1 MNQLLNN
8 KRIVL
13 GITGSISA
21 YKAATLASR
30 LTQLGALVD
39 VILTRNAEKL
49 VGAATFEGLTH
60 RRCHVDTFADP
71 ADLSSSHVTL
81 GSQADLVIVAPCS
94 ANMLAKIAHGIAD
107 DKLSTTMLAVRCPI
121 LIAPAMNV
129 FMYENAATQANIELL
144 KSRGMNV
151 LEPGTGNLACG
162 YSAKGRMPE
171 PEDILELALQYL
183 AIDKCLAGKRVLVTA
198 GATREAIDDVRCI
211 TNPSTGKMG
220 YACARAALM
229 AGADVTIISANCALP
244 PVIGAQMV
252 SVSSAAQMKDDVC
265 SHAPNADIVIMAAA
279 VSDFTPVSPK
289 SGKIHK
295 TDAELTIAL
304 KPTEDILQTLG
315 QNKRQGQ
322 FLCGFCMETSDLIE
336 RAKLKLTAKNLDMI
350 VANDLTVPG
359 CGFACDTNGVTILT
373 SDSTTEYEIADKLDI
388 AITII
393 QTIGRMISV

>member
-229 AGADVTIISANCALP
+229 AGAEVTIISANCALP

-252 SVSSAAQMKDDVC
+252 LVSSA
-265 SHAPNADIVIMAAA
+265 
-279 VSDFTPVSPK
+279 
-289 SGKIHK
+289 
-295 TDAELTIAL
+295 
-304 KPTEDILQTLG
+304 
-315 QNKRQGQ
+315 
-322 FLCGFCMETSDLIE
+322 
-336 RAKLKLTAKNLDMI
+336 
-350 VANDLTVPG
+350 
-359 CGFACDTNGVTILT
+359 
-373 SDSTTEYEIADKLDI
+373 
-388 AITII
+388 
-393 QTIGRMISV
+393 SVL